1 MIMIIINIKSSNNP
15 SPPMIAK
22 PTARPLPKLVLPAP
36 VLQKKLP
43 AGKAPGES
51 QRRFASRI
59 LFGSTREVVIEHNGQ
74 EYRLRQ
80 TRQGKLI
87 LNK

>member
-1 MIMIIINIKSSNNP
+1 
-15 SPPMIAK
+15 MIAK
-22 PTARPLPKLVLPAP
+22 PLPKTTAKPLSRLVLPVTRP
-36 VLQKKLP
+36 VENDTTRP
-43 AGKAPGES
+43 
-51 QRRFASRI
+51 QRRFPSRQ

-80 TRQGKLI
+80 TRHGKLI